1 MTKTK
6 KWIISIIVIVIL
18 LGSIGF
24 WFSGKNKT
32 VENLEKEEVKQG
44 QVEKTVSVTGSL
56 ISEAP
61 VVLNF
66 ENGGRIQDIKVKVGD
81 KVAEGD
87 LIALLDD
94 SLLNE
99 QVEKAKAI
107 LDKTVSQ
114 SNANNDL
121 VREASE
127 KVDNAED
134 YLEALEDY
142 HDQLVDSA
150 EIAYQNAD
158 DYLED
163 AEAYYDKVL
172 ADSGEDSGE
181 ELSAKL
187 TLTTAQNSKK
197 TAEEALETAKK
208 NRDLNIISAE
218 NSLKVAE
225 ESLKTVESDYSKI
238 SLDSSV
244 KAAENDYQ
252 IALESLKKA
261 SLKSPLNGIISKIN
275 YETGEVIGSAGD
287 SFGEIITDDFILEVE
302 VPEVDISELKLNQTA
317 EVTFDS
323 LNYNDKFEA
332 KIIEI
337 EPASTRIQELI
348 YYKVKLSLEEYDQR
362 FKEGMSADVDILI
375 NDKKDVLMISDQF
388 IMEENGKNFVNLLEG
403 GKLIKKEIQ
412 VGLKGDGGYTEVI
425 SGLKNGE
432 NIYLKSEL

>member
-32 VENLEKEEVKQG
+32 IENLEKEEVKQG

-218 NSLKVAE
+218 NSLKLAE

-275 YETGEVIGSAGD
+275 YEAGEVIGSAGN

>member
-1 MTKTK
+1 MVF
-6 KWIISIIVIVIL
+6 IGAV
-18 LGSIGF
+18 GF
-24 WFSGKNKT
+24 WFASKDKS
-32 VENLEKEEVKQG
+32 VENLEKEAVTQG
-44 QVEKTVSVTGSL
+44 QVKKTVSVTGSL

-61 VVLNF
+61 VVLDF
-66 ENGGRIQDIKVKVGD
+66 ENGGRIKDVKVKVGD

-107 LDKTVSQ
+107 LDKTISQ
-114 SNANNDL
+114 SNANSDL

-127 KVDNAED
+127 KVDNSED
-134 YLEALEDY
+134 YLEAMEDY
-142 HDQLVDSA
+142 HNQLVDSA
-150 EIAYQNAD
+150 ETAYQNAD

-163 AEAYYDKVL
+163 AEAYYNQVL
-172 ADSGEDSGE
+172 ADSGEGSGE

-197 TAEEALETAKK
+197 TAEEALETARK

-218 NSLKVAE
+218 NSLKLAE

-275 YETGEVIGSAGD
+275 YEAGEVIGSAGN

-302 VPEVDISELKLNQTA
+302 VPEVDISDLKLNQTA

-323 LNYNDKFEA
+323 LSYNEKFEA

-337 EPASTRIQELI
+337 EPASTKIQELI

-375 NDKKDVLMISDQF
+375 DEKQDVLMILDQF
-388 IMEENGKNFVNLLEG
+388 ILEENDRNFVNLLEED
-403 GKLIKKEIQ
+403 KLVKKEIE
-412 VGLKGDGGYTEVI
+412 VGLRGDGGYTEVV
-425 SGLKNGE
+425 SGLERGE
-432 NIYLKSEL
+432 NIYLESE

>member
-1 MTKTK
+1 MTKIK
-6 KWIISIIVIVIL
+6 KWIISIIVMVIL

-24 WFSGKNKT
+24 WFSGKNKLA
-32 VENLEKEEVKQG
+32 ENLEKEEVKQG
-44 QVEKTVSVTGSL
+44 QVKKTVSVTGSL
-56 ISEAP
+56 ISKAP
-61 VVLNF
+61 VVLDF
-66 ENGGRIQDIKVKVGD
+66 ENGGRVKEIKVEVGD
-81 KVAEGD
+81 KVAKGD

-99 QVEKAKAI
+99 QVKRAKAN
-107 LDKTVSQ
+107 LDKTISQ

-134 YLEALEDY
+134 YLEAMEDY
-142 HDQLVDSA
+142 HNQLVDSV
-150 EIAYQNAD
+150 EMAYQNAD

-163 AEAYYDKVL
+163 VEAYYNQIL
-172 ADSGEDSGE
+172 ADSGEGSGE

-218 NSLKVAE
+218 NSLNLAE
-225 ESLKTVESDYSKI
+225 ESLKTAESDYSKI

-261 SLKSPLNGIISKIN
+261 SLKAPLNGIISKIN
-275 YETGEVIGSAGD
+275 YETSEVIGSAGS
-287 SFGEIITDDFILEVE
+287 SFGEIITDDFVLEVE
-302 VPEVDISELKLNQTA
+302 VPEVDISELKLSQTA
-317 EVTFDS
+317 EVVFDS
-323 LNYNDKFEA
+323 LSYGDKFEA

-337 EPASTRIQELI
+337 EPASTKIQELV
-348 YYKVKLSLEEYDQR
+348 YYKVKLSLEDYDQR

-375 NDKKDVLMISDQF
+375 DEKQDVLMISDQF
-388 IMEENGKNFVNLLEG
+388 ILEEKGKNFVNLLEEER
-403 GKLIKKEIQ
+403 LIKKEIQ
-412 VGLKGDGGYTEVI
+412 VGLKGDGGYTEIV
-425 SGLKNGE
+425 SGLDKGE
-432 NIYLKSEL
+432 EIYLKAE